1 MWIIF
6 ALLAALTAGVA
17 VVLSKAGIKNMDSS
31 LAFAVQSV
39 LILLISWSV
48 VLWQKQSA
56 ALADL
61 DRRTWMFL
69 IGAGIATTL
78 SSLLSFK
85 ALKLGDAS
93 LVTSLERL
101 SLVFAVGFAVFF
113 LKEKLTWQMVLGILL
128 MISGAVL
135 VSYSQS
141 AGK

>member
-1 MWIIF
+1 MWIVF
-6 ALLAALTAGVA
+6 ALLAALAAGAA
-17 VVLSKAGIKNMDSS
+17 VVLSKAGIKDMDSS

-56 ALADL
+56 ALTDL
-61 DRRTWMFL
+61 DRRTWLFL
-69 IGAGIATTL
+69 IGAGVATAL

-93 LVTSLERL
+93 LVSSLERL

-113 LKEKLTWQMVLGILL
+113 LKEKLNWQIVLGVLL
-128 MISGAVL
+128 MIGGAVL
-135 VSYSQS
+135 ISYSQS
-141 AGK
+141 GK

>member
-1 MWIIF
+1 MWIVF
-6 ALLAALTAGVA
+6 ALLAALAAGAA

-56 ALADL
+56 GLADL
-61 DRRTWMFL
+61 DKRTWLFL

-101 SLVFAVGFAVFF
+101 SLVFAVGFAVYF
-113 LKEKLTWQMVLGILL
+113 LKEKLNWQVVVGILL
-128 MISGAVL
+128 MIGGAVL
-135 VSYSQS
+135 ISYSQS
-141 AGK
+141 SPE

>member
-1 MWIIF
+1 MWVVF
-6 ALLAALTAGVA
+6 ALLAALAAGAA

-61 DRRTWMFL
+61 DRRTWLFL

-93 LVTSLERL
+93 LVSSLERL

-113 LKEKLTWQMVLGILL
+113 LKEKLNWQVLVGVLL
-128 MISGAVL
+128 MIGGAVL
-135 VSYSQS
+135 ISYSQS
-141 AGK
+141 AD

>member
-1 MWIIF
+1 MWVVF
-6 ALLAALTAGVA
+6 ALLAALAAGAA

-39 LILLISWSV
+39 LIFLISWSV

-93 LVTSLERL
+93 LVSSLERL

-113 LKEKLTWQMVLGILL
+113 LKEKLNWQVVVGILL
-128 MISGAVL
+128 MIGGAVL

-141 AGK
+141 GE

>member
-6 ALLAALTAGVA
+6 ALLAALTAGAA
-17 VVLSKAGIKNMDSS
+17 VVLSKAGLKNIDSS

-39 LILLISWSV
+39 LILAISWSV
-48 VLWQKQSA
+48 VLWQKQGAGLSTI
-56 ALADL
+56 
-61 DRRTWMFL
+61 DRRTWYFL

-93 LVTSLERL
+93 LVSSVERL
-101 SLVFAVGFAVFF
+101 SLVFAVTFAVFF
-113 LKEKLTWQMVLGILL
+113 LKEKLTWQMVVGILL
-128 MISGAVL
+128 MIGGAVL

-141 AGK
+141 SAE